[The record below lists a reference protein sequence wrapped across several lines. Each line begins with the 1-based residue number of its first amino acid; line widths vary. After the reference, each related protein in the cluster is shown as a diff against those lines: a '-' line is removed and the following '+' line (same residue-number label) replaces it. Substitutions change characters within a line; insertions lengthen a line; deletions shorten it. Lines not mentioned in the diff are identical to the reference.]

1 MAKTASVKL
10 GESTASA
17 DVDNAV
23 TDADKG
29 YGEQGRATV
38 ELEIPAGV
46 AGDQTLVI
54 TTDAG
59 TKVSLPV
66 TVAAAEKP
74 SDGAPAE
81 DKGSAST
88 SSDAPIAVIVGVIA
102 AVLALIVPLALAF
115 PIDSVLGPI
124 AMINHG

>member
-1 MAKTASVKL
+1 MYKRQAT
-10 GESTASA
+10 A

-29 YGEQGRATV
+29 FGEQGRAKV

-46 AGDQTLVI
+46 AGEQALEI

-66 TVAAAEKP
+66 TVAEAEKP
-74 SDGAPAE
+74 GPE
-81 DKGSAST
+81 EQGS
-88 SSDAPIAVIVGVIA
+88 SSDAPIGVIVGVIA
-102 AVLALIVPLALAF
+102 AVLALVLPLALAF

-124 AMINHG
+124 ALLNPNK